1 MSRPVYPVLFSRLT
15 PAGLA
20 LALVSLPT
28 LALESLAPPP
38 RLDAA
43 TTVSAPPGAAFT
55 VALPAADSAALTLP
69 VALARAVAANPAL
82 QAARH
87 EVDAAD
93 GAVLQAGTRPNPS
106 LDLAVEDQR
115 RDSRETTL
123 LVSQPLELGNKRAA
137 RVQVAQGEQQAA
149 SAALRSRQAALQA
162 SVITRFFAVLVAQQ
176 HWELAQATTALTERA
191 RAATARQ
198 VALGK
203 VSPMENT
210 QAQMEAAEVQLQTHQ
225 ARNDLTRARRQ
236 LAATWNAPLAHF
248 PQVDGQLDALPALPD
263 LEHLLDLLPHAPDLM
278 QAQAELGR
286 RQAVV
291 RVEQSQRIPDVTLGL
306 GVKRLAEEGRNRA
319 IVEVSLP
326 LPLFDQNRGNIL
338 QALRH
343 SDAARAQLRVT
354 ELQLQGEL
362 RQSHAELSLALEQAD
377 TLGSTILPGAEQGY
391 QAVSRGFERGKFDL
405 DQVLDAQ
412 RTLLQ
417 ARSQQLAALA
427 DAHRT
432 HAELM
437 RLVGHYRLLEP
448 EHSP

>member
-1 MSRPVYPVLFSRLT
+1 MSRPVYHFLFSRLT

-20 LALVSLPT
+20 MALVSLPA
-28 LALESLAPPP
+28 LALEPLAPPP
-38 RLDAA
+38 LFAA
-43 TTVSAPPGAAFT
+43 SPTLAGQPAAALS
-55 VALPAADSAALTLP
+55 VALPDSDVAPLTLSL
-69 VALARAVAANPAL
+69 VLARAMAANPAL

-87 EVDAAD
+87 EVDAAA

-106 LDLAVEDQR
+106 LDLAIEDQR
-115 RDSRETTL
+115 RETRETTL

-137 RVQVAQGEQQAA
+137 RLQVAQGEQQAA
-149 SAALRSRQAALQA
+149 DAALLTRQAALQA
-162 SVITRFFAVLVAQQ
+162 TVITRFFAVLAAQQ
-176 HWELAQATTALTERA
+176 RWELAQEATAIAERA
-191 RAATARQ
+191 SQATARQ

-210 QAQMEAAEVQLQTHQ
+210 QARVDAAWVQLQTQQ
-225 ARNDLTRARRQ
+225 ANNDLARARRQ

-248 PQVDGQLDALPALPD
+248 PHVQGQLDAIPALPD
-263 LEHLLDLLPHAPDLM
+263 LEHLLSLLPQAPSLM

-291 RVEQSQRIPDVTLGL
+291 RVEQSQRVPDVTLGL
-306 GVKRLAEEGRNRA
+306 GVKRLEEEGRNRA

-326 LPLFDQNRGNIL
+326 LPLFDQNRGNVL

-343 SDAARAQLRVT
+343 SDAAQAQLRAT

-362 RQSHAELSLALEQAD
+362 RQTHAELSLALEQSH
-377 TLGSTILPGAEQGY
+377 TLRTTILPSAEQGY
-391 QAVSRGFERGKFDL
+391 QAISRGFERGKFDL
-405 DQVLDAQ
+405 SEVLDAQ

-437 RLVGHYRLLEP
+437 RLVGTRRLLDP
-448 EHSP
+448 EQSP